1 VSARGAALFLSA
13 ATALG
18 AASAF
23 ADERAF
29 GIDGQIGYNSLTS
42 ADQSAK
48 AIFNGSSGGIT
59 YGGGLRYVFEKGF
72 YVAAWGRRFSKT
84 GERVFIADRSG
95 PVFRLGHPLK
105 VRIVP
110 VQLTVGYRFGRDGF
124 VVPYLGAG
132 GGLTLYHEESEIAG
146 AVESNDQRKASG
158 HFLAGVEVGRG
169 SLRVGAEAGYAFVP
183 NTIGIGGVSQ
193 IYGENDIGGFTVVGK
208 VVFSF
213 GSR

>member
-1 VSARGAALFLSA
+1 VSARGATVVLCA

-18 AASAF
+18 AASGF
-23 ADERAF
+23 ADDRAF
-29 GIDGQIGYNSLTS
+29 GIEGHIGYNSLTS
-42 ADQSAK
+42 ADRSAK

-59 YGGGLRYVFEKGF
+59 YGGGLRYVFEKGL
-72 YVAAWGRRFSKT
+72 YVGAWARYFSKT
-84 GERVFIADRSG
+84 GERVFIADASG

-105 VRIVP
+105 VRVVP
-110 VQLTVGYRFGRDGF
+110 VQLTVGYRFGGGGF
-124 VVPYLGAG
+124 VVPYQGAG
-132 GGLTLYHEESEIAG
+132 GGLTRYHEESEVAG
-146 AVESNDQRKASG
+146 VVESNDQTKASG

-169 SLRVGAEAGYAFVP
+169 SLRAGAEAGYAFVP